1 MNYLI
6 LIQYKVEI
14 DKGNSESGDR
24 KECIA
29 ELLWTILRGFAEQRY
44 CEVLM
49 ISVTLDMNKNK
60 IYIMETITQLCCKL
74 MIFQILAANY
84 VKDRSHDDFDEWI
97 I

>member
-6 LIQYKVEI
+6 LIQYKAEI

-49 ISVTLDMNKNK
+49 ISVSLNIKQK
-60 IYIMETITQLCCKL
+60 
-74 MIFQILAANY
+74 
-84 VKDRSHDDFDEWI
+84 
-97 I
+97 